1 MIDVHCHLADNKFKD
16 DIDDVIKRAI
26 DSGVTKMI
34 AVAEFGSQFENVL
47 NLSKKYEKVV
57 YAGIGVH
64 PIQKRNK
71 CVQRKHLAEVETF
84 LSRYQQKNVIC
95 VGEIGLDHTFQ
106 QFKLSE
112 QDLHVQEEVF
122 IAQIR
127 LAKQF
132 NLPMN
137 IHSRSAARRT
147 LEVLK
152 SEQINSN
159 SVVLHAFDGN
169 IEDVS
174 FGLQLGCYFS
184 IPPSFQN
191 SEKALKM
198 IDAIPLCNLLLETD
212 SPALS
217 PLKGQRNEPN
227 NIGLCARIIG
237 EVKRVEQQ
245 NVVNVTSENAHKIFN
260 FM

>member
-64 PIQKRNK
+64 PIQ
-71 CVQRKHLAEVETF
+71 
-84 LSRYQQKNVIC
+84 
-95 VGEIGLDHTFQ
+95 
-106 QFKLSE
+106 
-112 QDLHVQEEVF
+112 
-122 IAQIR
+122 
-127 LAKQF
+127 
-132 NLPMN
+132 
-137 IHSRSAARRT
+137 
-147 LEVLK
+147 
-152 SEQINSN
+152 
-159 SVVLHAFDGN
+159 
-169 IEDVS
+169 
-174 FGLQLGCYFS
+174 
-184 IPPSFQN
+184 
-191 SEKALKM
+191 ALKM